1 MSARA
6 IAEIGAARHV
16 VDLGVTRGLVDLSVA
31 RATLDLEPTPVAPG
45 DGGESGGGTS
55 GGSASHALVAP
66 EGGVLTLPDA
76 YTIVVDLEAAVT
88 NIVFPAL
95 TGDRRI
101 VVYLRQDAIG
111 GRGVAGWPPS
121 VIWPDAQAP
130 QFSLA
135 PGAVDCLVFD
145 MFDSGAIV
153 FGNVVGLGY
162 GPAV

>member
-6 IAEIGAARHV
+6 IAESGAARHV

-31 RATLDLEPTPVAPG
+31 RATLDLEPTPVDPG

-55 GGSASHALVAP
+55 GGSASPALVAP
-66 EGGVLTLPDA
+66 VGGVLTLPDA
-76 YTIVVDLEAAVT
+76 YTIIADLTGSVASIT
-88 NIVFPAL
+88 FPVI

-111 GRGVAGWPPS
+111 GHGVAGWPAS
-121 VIWPDAQAP
+121 IIWPDAQAP
-130 QFSLA
+130 QLSLA

-145 MFDSGAIV
+145 IFNNGAIV